1 MKVFRKTG
9 VSTLINIL
17 GMSVAFAAAMILMV
31 QVRWDTTYDANF
43 EGHDQVFRLEN
54 NWMDKGLFSTYF
66 SRPIIEVAKA
76 ASPNI
81 EAVGTYGWMAQE
93 VTLKKDGEET
103 VLSVPSARVDSSM
116 FSVFPFEWVEGSAR
130 EFTAGEAVVVS
141 EECAKTFFG
150 DESAIGKIIKAGNGQ
165 QVRVIG
171 VFKDL
176 PKNYSMHY
184 RVLVNLGDDCLDTP
198 SEWSFAAF
206 LKLKDPSRSKET
218 EALMVNAVLEQY
230 GDDHDADETE
240 EFRRGFRISNLHDAH
255 FERDVRAN
263 IPAANKA
270 ITVTL
275 GAIAIL
281 LILIAIINFINFA
294 FAEIPFRIKGINTRK
309 VLGEGRS
316 SLMWRQLLHA
326 GLIAL
331 IAFAIACLI
340 MHVVA
345 GTSWASYVS
354 DSLALKDNI
363 GILALMLGVALVS
376 AVIAGFAPALYST
389 SQPAALVL
397 KGSYGT
403 SVKGKALRNILV
415 GLQFVLSF
423 LFILMALFV
432 GVQTK
437 YMIGRDM
444 GFDEARILQ
453 TWCGYPAGNQ
463 KDALRSHLLQNPL
476 IEAVTFADGQIVSD
490 QKMGW
495 SRPGDDGVQVFMEV
509 LPVDVN
515 FMEFFGL
522 QLADGRDFRESDNQ
536 NEAGSIIPNETFMQM
551 FPQYHVGSLMGGH
564 VENCEIIGVVK
575 DFNFKS
581 LQHAMGPLVLYNW
594 GKDGWRSFGEMYVRT
609 APEADFKEVSD
620 YIKDAICKFDPR
632 REPNMIPV
640 SHLDESI
647 ENMYQSEQSLGKLIT
662 IASLVALLIAI
673 IGIIGLVF
681 FETQFIR
688 KEIAVRR
695 VNGAT
700 VGSILKMIN
709 KKYLIMAGAS
719 FVIAAPIAYYLM
731 TAWRKGFAY
740 QAPVPVW
747 IFLVALL
754 AVAAITLAVVTIQ
767 SWRAASANPVES
779 LKNE

>member
-1 MKVFRKTG
+1 MKIFRKTG

-43 EGHDQVFRLEN
+43 EGHKQVFRLEN
-54 NWMDKGLFSTYF
+54 NWMDKGLYSTSG
-66 SRPIIEVAKA
+66 SRPMIEIAKT

-81 EAVGTYGWMAQE
+81 EAVGTYWYMPHE
-93 VTLKKDGEET
+93 VTLKIGGEET
-103 VLSVPSARVDSSM
+103 VISVPSARVDGSM

-130 EFTAGEAVVVS
+130 EFTARESAVVS
-141 EECAKTFFG
+141 EKYAKTFFG
-150 DESAIGKIIKAGNGQ
+150 GESAIGKRFTAGNGMEVQ
-165 QVRVIG
+165 VIG
-171 VFKDL
+171 VFKDM

-184 RVLVNLGDDCLDTP
+184 GVLVNLGDDYLDDP
-198 SEWSFAAF
+198 SEWSFPAF
-206 LKLKDPSRSKET
+206 VKLKDPSLAKET
-218 EALMVNAVLEQY
+218 ETQMVNALLEY
-230 GDDHDADETE
+230 VGDNVDDAQAN
-240 EFRRGFRISNLHDAH
+240 EFRKGFRISNLHDAH

-263 IPAANKA
+263 IASANKA
-270 ITVTL
+270 INVTL
-275 GAIAIL
+275 AAIAIL

-309 VLGEGRS
+309 VLGEGRC
-316 SLMWRQLLHA
+316 SLIWRQLLHA

-363 GILALMLGVALVS
+363 GIIALMLGVALVS
-376 AVIAGFAPALYST
+376 AVIAGLVPALYST

-397 KGSYGT
+397 KGSYGA
-403 SVKGKALRNILV
+403 SVKGKALRNMLV

-432 GVQTK
+432 SVQTK
-437 YMIGRDM
+437 FMIGKDM
-444 GFDEARILQ
+444 GFDEARVLQ
-453 TWCGYPAGNQ
+453 TWCGLPAGRQ
-463 KDALRSHLLQNPL
+463 KDALKSHLLQNPS
-476 IEAVTFADGQIVSD
+476 IEEVTFCDSPIVSD
-490 QKMGW
+490 GKMGW
-495 SRPGDDGVQVFMEV
+495 SRTGDDGNQVFMES
-509 LPVDVN
+509 LPVDDN
-515 FMEFFGL
+515 FVQFFGL
-522 QLADGRDFRESDNQ
+522 QIVEGRDFRESDNQ
-536 NEAGSIIPNETFMQM
+536 NEAGSIIANETFMQM
-551 FPQYHVGSLMGGH
+551 FPQYHVGSLMTGH
-564 VENCEIIGVVK
+564 VDNCEIIGVVK

-594 GKDGWRSFGEMYVRT
+594 GKEGWRSFGEMYVRT
-609 APEADFKEVSD
+609 APGADFKEVSD

-632 REPNMIPV
+632 REPDMITV
-640 SHLDESI
+640 SHLDKWI
-647 ENMYQSEQSLGKLIT
+647 EDMYQSEQSLGKLIT
-662 IASLVALLIAI
+662 IASFVALLIAI

-681 FETQFIR
+681 FETQFLR

-709 KKYLIMAGAS
+709 KKYLIMAGVS
-719 FVIAAPIAYYLM
+719 FVIAAPVAYWLM

-747 IFLVALL
+747 IFIIALL
-754 AVAAITLAVVTIQ
+754 AVAAITLAVVTLQ
-767 SWRAASANPVES
+767 SWRAANANPVES

>member
-31 QVRWDTTYDANF
+31 QVRWDTTFDANF
-43 EGHDQVFRLEN
+43 EGHEQVFRMEN
-54 NWMDKGLFSTYF
+54 NWMDQGLFSTHIG
-66 SRPIIEVAKA
+66 RPFIERARD

-81 EAVGTYGWMAQE
+81 EAICTWQP
-93 VTLKKDGEET
+93 LGED
-103 VLSVPSARVDSSM
+103 VLYKEGDRESPITIPMARVDSSF
-116 FSVFPFEWVEGSAR
+116 FSVFPVEWVEGSAR
-130 EFTAGEAVVVS
+130 EFDAARTCALNEAFAKMIFGE
-141 EECAKTFFG
+141 
-150 DESAIGKIIKAGNGQ
+150 ESAVGKILENGSGES
-165 QVRVIG
+165 RRIIG
-171 VFKDL
+171 VFRNTPRNFSAHIGMLLTMGDTD
-176 PKNYSMHY
+176 
-184 RVLVNLGDDCLDTP
+184 RENLN
-198 SEWSFAAF
+198 EWSYAAY
-206 LKLKDPSRSKET
+206 LKLKDPSMAKET
-218 EALMVNAVLEQY
+218 EDAIYTALWEY
-230 GDDHDADETE
+230 ISSDEE
-240 EFRRGFRISNLHDAH
+240 DRAEYRNGFRISQIHEAH

-263 IPAANKA
+263 VPSANKA

-275 GAIAIL
+275 AAIAIL

-294 FAEIPFRIKGINTRK
+294 FAEIPFRIKNINTRK
-309 VLGEGRS
+309 VLGESRG
-316 SLMWRQLLHA
+316 SLIRRQLRHA

-331 IAFAIACLI
+331 VAFAIAALI
-340 MHVVA
+340 MHVIA

-354 DSLALKDNI
+354 DSIALKDNV
-363 GILALMLGVALVS
+363 GILILMLGIALLSAIVAG
-376 AVIAGFAPALYST
+376 IAPALYST
-389 SQPAALVL
+389 AQPAALVL
-397 KGSYGT
+397 KGSYAM
-403 SVKGKALRNILV
+403 SVKGKTLRNVLV

-423 LFILMALFV
+423 LFILMALYV
-432 GVQTK
+432 HVQTK
-437 YMIGRDM
+437 FMMGKDM
-444 GFDEARILQ
+444 GFPQENILQ
-453 TWCGYPAGNQ
+453 VWCGYNAGAAHEPL
-463 KDALRSHLLQNPL
+463 KDKLLQNPS
-476 IEAVTFADGQIVSD
+476 ITDVTFADSPLVSD

-495 SRPGDDGVQVFMEV
+495 GRTVDGTQIFMEV
-509 LPVDVN
+509 LPVTED
-515 FMEFFGL
+515 FLRFFDL
-522 QLADGRDFRESDNQ
+522 QMLDGRDFQQSDNQ
-536 NEAGSIIPNETFMQM
+536 SENGCMIVNETFVQM
-551 FPQYHVGSLMGGH
+551 YPQFHVGSLTGGH
-564 VENCEIIGVVK
+564 VGDTEIVGIVK

-581 LQHAMGPLVLYNW
+581 LQHAMGPLALFIW
-594 GKDGWRSFGEMYVRT
+594 GKTQWRNFSMMYVKT
-609 APEADFKEVSD
+609 APGANFKEVSD
-620 YIKDAICKFDPR
+620 YIKEAVRTFDPS
-632 REPNMIPV
+632 REPDQV
-640 SHLDESI
+640 EVRHLDEWI

-719 FVIAAPIAYYLM
+719 FVIAAPVAYWLM

-754 AVAAITLAVVTIQ
+754 TVAAITLAVVTLQ
-767 SWRAASANPVES
+767 SLRAASANPVES

>member
-43 EGHDQVFRLEN
+43 EGHEQVFRVEN
-54 NWMDKGLFSTYF
+54 NWMDQGLFSTHIG
-66 SRPIIEVAKA
+66 RPFIERARD

-81 EAVGTYGWMAQE
+81 EAICTWKPLGEDVLYKEGDRESPITIPMAC
-93 VTLKKDGEET
+93 
-103 VLSVPSARVDSSM
+103 VDSSF
-116 FSVFPFEWVEGSAR
+116 FSVFPVEWVEGSAR
-130 EFTAGEAVVVS
+130 EFDAARTCALNEAFAKMIFGE
-141 EECAKTFFG
+141 
-150 DESAIGKIIKAGNGQ
+150 ESAVGKILENGSGES
-165 QVRVIG
+165 RRIIG
-171 VFKDL
+171 VFRNTPRNFSAHIGMLLTMGDTD
-176 PKNYSMHY
+176 
-184 RVLVNLGDDCLDTP
+184 RENL
-198 SEWSFAAF
+198 SEWSYAAY
-206 LKLKDPSRSKET
+206 LKLKDPSMAKET
-218 EALMVNAVLEQY
+218 EDAIYTALGEY
-230 GDDHDADETE
+230 ISSDEGSRAE
-240 EFRRGFRISNLHDAH
+240 YRNGFRISQIHEAH

-263 IPAANKA
+263 IPSANKA

-275 GAIAIL
+275 AAIAIL

-294 FAEIPFRIKGINTRK
+294 FAEIPFRIKNINTRK
-309 VLGEGRS
+309 VLGESRG
-316 SLMWRQLLHA
+316 SLIRRQLMHA

-331 IAFAIACLI
+331 VAFAIAALI
-340 MHVVA
+340 MHVIA

-354 DSLALKDNI
+354 DSIALKDNV
-363 GILALMLGVALVS
+363 GILILMLGIALLS
-376 AVIAGFAPALYST
+376 AVFAGIAPALYST
-389 SQPAALVL
+389 AQPAALVL
-397 KGSYGT
+397 KGSYAM
-403 SVKGKALRNILV
+403 SVKGKTLRNVLV

-423 LFILMALFV
+423 LFILMALYV
-432 GVQTK
+432 HVQTK
-437 YMIGRDM
+437 FMMGKDM
-444 GFDEARILQ
+444 GFPQENILQ
-453 TWCGYPAGNQ
+453 VWCGYSAGAAHEPL
-463 KDALRSHLLQNPL
+463 KDKLLQNPS
-476 IEAVTFADGQIVSD
+476 ITDVTFSDSPLVSD

-495 SRPGDDGVQVFMEV
+495 GRTVDGAQIFMEV
-509 LPVDVN
+509 LPVTEDFVR
-515 FMEFFGL
+515 FFDL
-522 QLADGRDFRESDNQ
+522 QIMDGRDFQQSDNQ
-536 NEAGSIIPNETFMQM
+536 SETGCMIVNETFIQM
-551 FPQYHVGSLMGGH
+551 YPQFHVGSLVGGH
-564 VENCEIIGVVK
+564 VDNSEVVGIVK

-581 LQHAMGPLVLYNW
+581 LQHAMGPLALYIW
-594 GKDGWRSFGEMYVRT
+594 GKTPWRDFSMMYVKT
-609 APEADFKEVSD
+609 APGANFKEVSD
-620 YIKDAICKFDPR
+620 YIKEAVRTFDPS
-632 REPNMIPV
+632 REPDQV
-640 SHLDESI
+640 EVRHLDEWI

-719 FVIAAPIAYYLM
+719 FVIAAPVAYWLM

-754 AVAAITLAVVTIQ
+754 AVAAITLAVVTLQ
-767 SWRAASANPVES
+767 SWRAANANPVES

>member
-43 EGHDQVFRLEN
+43 EGHKQVFRMEN
-54 NWMDKGLFSTYF
+54 NWMDKGLFSTSF
-66 SRPIIEVAKA
+66 SRPMIEIAKT

-81 EAVGTYGWMAQE
+81 EAVGTYWTMPQE
-93 VTLKKDGEET
+93 ATLNKDGEQT
-103 VLSVPSARVDSSM
+103 ILSVPSARVDSSM

-130 EFTAGEAVVVS
+130 EFTAGETAVVS
-141 EECAKTFFG
+141 EEYAKTFFG
-150 DESAIGKIIKAGNGQ
+150 DESAIGKCFKAGNGME
-165 QVRVIG
+165 VRVVG
-171 VFKDL
+171 VFKDM

-184 RVLVNLGDDCLDTP
+184 GVLVNLGDDYLDD
-198 SEWSFAAF
+198 SNEWSFPAF
-206 LKLKDPSRSKET
+206 VKLKDPSLAKET
-218 EALMVNAVLEQY
+218 ETQMVNTLLEY
-230 GDDHDADETE
+230 VGDDVDEAQAN
-240 EFRRGFRISNLHDAH
+240 EFRKGFRIVYLHEAH

-263 IPAANKA
+263 IASANKA
-270 ITVTL
+270 ITITL
-275 GAIAIL
+275 AAIAIL

-294 FAEIPFRIKGINTRK
+294 FAEIPFRIKSINTRK
-309 VLGEGRS
+309 VLGEGRG
-316 SLMWRQLLHA
+316 SLIGRQLLHA

-363 GILALMLGVALVS
+363 GILVLMLGVALVS

-432 GVQTK
+432 SVQTK
-437 YMIGRDM
+437 FMIGKDM
-444 GFDEARILQ
+444 GFDEARVLQ

-463 KDALRSHLLQNPL
+463 KDALRSHLLQNPS
-476 IEAVTFADGQIVSD
+476 IEDVTFCDSPIVSD
-490 QKMGW
+490 QRMSW
-495 SRPGDDGVQVFMEV
+495 SRTGDDGNQVFMEV
-509 LPVDVN
+509 LPVDDN
-515 FMEFFGL
+515 FVQFFGL
-522 QLADGRDFRESDNQ
+522 QMVEGRDFRESDNQ

-551 FPQYHVGSLMGGH
+551 FPQFHVGSLMYGH
-564 VENCEIIGVVK
+564 VDNSEIVGVVK

-594 GKDGWRSFGEMYVRT
+594 GKDGWRPFGTMYVRT
-609 APEADFKEVSD
+609 VPGADFKDVSD
-620 YIKDAICKFDPR
+620 SIKDAICKFDPR
-632 REPNMIPV
+632 REPHMITV
-640 SHLDESI
+640 SHLDEWV
-647 ENMYQSEQSLGKLIT
+647 EDMYQSEQSLGKLIS
-662 IASLVALLIAI
+662 IASFVALLIAI

-719 FVIAAPIAYYLM
+719 FVIAAPVAYWLM

-740 QAPVPVW
+740 QSPIPVW
-747 IFLVALL
+747 IFIVALL
-754 AVAAITLAVVTIQ
+754 AVAAITLAVVTLQ

>member
-43 EGHDQVFRLEN
+43 EGHEQVFRMEN
-54 NWMDKGLFSTYF
+54 NWMDQGLFSTHIG
-66 SRPIIEVAKA
+66 RPFIERARD

-81 EAVGTYGWMAQE
+81 EAIC
-93 VTLKKDGEET
+93 TLQPLGED
-103 VLSVPSARVDSSM
+103 VLYKEGDRESPITIPMARVDSSF
-116 FSVFPFEWVEGSAR
+116 FSVFPVEWVEGSAR
-130 EFTAGEAVVVS
+130 EFDAARTCALNEAFAKMIFGE
-141 EECAKTFFG
+141 
-150 DESAIGKIIKAGNGQ
+150 ESAVGKILENGSGES
-165 QVRVIG
+165 RRIIG
-171 VFKDL
+171 VFRNTPRNFSAHIGMLLTMGDTD
-176 PKNYSMHY
+176 
-184 RVLVNLGDDCLDTP
+184 RENLN
-198 SEWSFAAF
+198 EWSYTAY
-206 LKLKDPSRSKET
+206 LKLKDPSMAKET
-218 EALMVNAVLEQY
+218 EGAIYTAFGEY
-230 GDDHDADETE
+230 ISSDEE
-240 EFRRGFRISNLHDAH
+240 RRAEYRNGFRISQIHEAH

-263 IPAANKA
+263 IPSANKA

-275 GAIAIL
+275 SAIAIL
-281 LILIAIINFINFA
+281 LIFIAIINFINFA
-294 FAEIPFRIKGINTRK
+294 FAEIPFRIKNINTRK
-309 VLGEGRS
+309 VLGESRG
-316 SLMWRQLLHA
+316 SLIGRQLIHA

-331 IAFAIACLI
+331 VAFAIAALI
-340 MHVVA
+340 MHVIA

-354 DSLALKDNI
+354 DSIALKDNV
-363 GILALMLGVALVS
+363 GILILMLGIALLS
-376 AVIAGFAPALYST
+376 AVIAGIAPALYST
-389 SQPAALVL
+389 AQPAALVL
-397 KGSYGT
+397 KGSYAM
-403 SVKGKALRNILV
+403 SMKGKTLRNVLV

-423 LFILMALFV
+423 LFILMALYV
-432 GVQTK
+432 SVQTK
-437 YMIGRDM
+437 FMMNKDM
-444 GFDEARILQ
+444 GFPQENILQ
-453 TWCGYPAGNQ
+453 VWCGYYAGAAHEPL
-463 KDALRSHLLQNPL
+463 KDKLLQNPF
-476 IEAVTFADGQIVSD
+476 ITDVTFADSPLVSD

-495 SRPGDDGVQVFMEV
+495 GRTGDDGKQIFMEV
-509 LPVDVN
+509 LPVTDDFVR
-515 FMEFFGL
+515 FFGL
-522 QLADGRDFRESDNQ
+522 QIVDGRDFQESDNQ
-536 NEAGSIIPNETFMQM
+536 SETGCFIANETFIQS
-551 FPQYHVGSLMGGH
+551 FPQYHVGSQIGGH
-564 VENCEIIGVVK
+564 VDDTPIVGIVK

-581 LQHAMGPLVLYNW
+581 LQHAMGPLVLLNW
-594 GKDGWRSFGEMYVRT
+594 GKTQWRDFSFMYVKT
-609 APEADFKEVSD
+609 APGANFKEVSD
-620 YIKDAICKFDPR
+620 YIKEAVRTFDPS
-632 REPNMIPV
+632 REPDQV
-640 SHLDESI
+640 EVRHLDEWI

-700 VGSILKMIN
+700 VGSILQMIN

-719 FVIAAPIAYYLM
+719 FVIAAPVAYWLM

-754 AVAAITLAVVTIQ
+754 AVAAITLAVVTLQ